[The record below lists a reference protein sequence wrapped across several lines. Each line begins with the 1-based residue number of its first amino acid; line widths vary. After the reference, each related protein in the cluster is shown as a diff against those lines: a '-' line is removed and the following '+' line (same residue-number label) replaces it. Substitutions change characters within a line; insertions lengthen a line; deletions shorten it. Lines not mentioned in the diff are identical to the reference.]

1 MPCNNAW
8 SSFKILVRL
17 DVEDLLRCKSV
28 CKSWKTLISDRHFI
42 KAHQNHCF
50 NNNDNGQAMID
61 QVILPF
67 YYGRVGQKYQIVGSS
82 NGLVCINTFHGNE
95 FSVANPWTREERI
108 VQKHLPSQESC
119 WGFGYDPVTNDYKI
133 VFGVTEGM
141 YQTSF
146 QVLSLKSNVWKHIGH
161 VNGICP
167 HGELATLCNGALHW
181 LMDPDDQENSS
192 FIISFDLS
200 KEVFKEIPQPDDAR
214 YNNPNKEDIPSMHM
228 MLGIKDECLCIWR
241 TDRSDRP
248 NNTWIMQK
256 YNVKES
262 WEPLG
267 SNFQKTNEC
276 IRYSRI
282 GVPDIEW
289 SNHDTCVK
297 KRTRVAQYLGK
308 AHMVYDKYSRETR
321 GAVAFHLT
329 ATCLLMPADQD
340 STNTTEN
347 VPLHAQALPSSRSL
361 FAVTTHHGHEN
372 SPPEVV
378 VVNDSGGVKNV
389 TKKKI
394 PPAYFTTTAGITL
407 DVRYDLVAVH
417 SVKAGN
423 GADMDDPELTLLAKA
438 HQDHCFNNND
448 NAHTRISQVDIP
460 IYSIYK
466 RDQKYYIVGS
476 ANGLVCVDT
485 FNGKEFIVANPWTR
499 EESMVQQPL
508 ASNLLCWGFGY
519 DSLTDHYKIVSGVK
533 EGMNQ
538 TSFHVLSL
546 KSNVWKHIT
555 DLSKEL
561 EPVCKIN
568 VYMSSIFSTRR
579 EPRKPVE
586 KTTRVSLALGFVPR
600 PSSGVRYCRMITV
613 SDTWETTRRTTVC
626 FCQTAPPRE
635 RQGVLA
641 FPEASSLSSAESAL
655 VCFLAQ
661 FSFFLLH
668 LLGYPPLESFTMSLE
683 DSGDLDIPDA
693 APVDPA
699 LEAGVLPKFDMHLYR
714 SSLNETHVRYLVKL
728 YGIPE
733 ELHPRVAPA
742 GMTMDVLPPGAIGL
756 YAHHFQQGGL
766 RVPFSSFFLKVVE
779 HFCVHISQLVPLG
792 INRVTFFEIYCRSL
806 DVTPTVPLFRVF
818 YKLCKQGHW
827 FSFQNRAGKGCQ
839 PCLKDAPTSLKKWK
853 DKFFLVDRR
862 AAPIAMAWRHHDSS
876 VADPFPGSSE
886 YNASDV
892 AKLREVVISLRR
904 PPLSILYVAGLSNV
918 WKHAGRAFS
927 IRDSEG
933 KGNIFALTHKF
944 KGCKDHGRCILI
956 PGAAMVTSSSHP
968 AARLQDIPH
977 KTAIDVWQRA
987 AVFCGIK
994 GGVCCKKR
1002 RVRASA
1008 QAPPISDHVSSL
1020 TPLNQAKSLEALA
1033 NETYVSPPG
1042 SIGWMDTLRDQTDEH
1057 ALSPRAAHAH
1067 QLVGGEGGAA
1077 PPVFEGHGDNQD
1089 VLFGPQTRPSPA
1101 HPSGRPRTVP
1111 GKVAPEKF
1119 VPEAEASYSA
1129 GRFGNLPFTPQWGLT
1144 DSSRMD
1150 NSRECRDMLANLFT
1164 PADEEF
1170 FNEGVRDESAIRR
1183 SWKMLCQST
1192 QQQANVLLRFEA
1204 LKEQHADL
1212 VYAHESCVDVKVR
1225 FKECRKELAK
1235 VQSAYDEKT
1244 AAYDKLSKNYEGA
1257 LIREKSLQDRLE
1269 ELEEEK
1275 KEVDNLN
1282 SSQADHIKRLEEAL
1296 KQAEADAKQLR
1307 SEKVHYAVEAGKGE
1321 IVRQKIINQ
1330 YLPTFVRRLHQ
1341 SAEYKRSLGE
1351 VFSLAVGKGFIEG
1364 ISIGHE
1370 EEDIQAILTA
1380 TPNVDPSSSETF
1392 LPAYEKL
1399 FDQRYSYVDKVARM
1413 YLLDSTELQNI
1424 MPDETGPTPGGGP
1437 RDTPTPS

>member
-1 MPCNNAW
+1 
-8 SSFKILVRL
+8 
-17 DVEDLLRCKSV
+17 
-28 CKSWKTLISDRHFI
+28 
-42 KAHQNHCF
+42 
-50 NNNDNGQAMID
+50 
-61 QVILPF
+61 
-67 YYGRVGQKYQIVGSS
+67 
-82 NGLVCINTFHGNE
+82 
-95 FSVANPWTREERI
+95 
-108 VQKHLPSQESC
+108 
-119 WGFGYDPVTNDYKI
+119 
-133 VFGVTEGM
+133 
-141 YQTSF
+141 
-146 QVLSLKSNVWKHIGH
+146 
-161 VNGICP
+161 
-167 HGELATLCNGALHW
+167 
-181 LMDPDDQENSS
+181 
-192 FIISFDLS
+192 
-200 KEVFKEIPQPDDAR
+200 
-214 YNNPNKEDIPSMHM
+214 
-228 MLGIKDECLCIWR
+228 
-241 TDRSDRP
+241 
-248 NNTWIMQK
+248 
-256 YNVKES
+256 
-262 WEPLG
+262 
-267 SNFQKTNEC
+267 
-276 IRYSRI
+276 
-282 GVPDIEW
+282 
-289 SNHDTCVK
+289 
-297 KRTRVAQYLGK
+297 
-308 AHMVYDKYSRETR
+308 
-321 GAVAFHLT
+321 
-329 ATCLLMPADQD
+329 
-340 STNTTEN
+340 
-347 VPLHAQALPSSRSL
+347 
-361 FAVTTHHGHEN
+361 
-372 SPPEVV
+372 
-378 VVNDSGGVKNV
+378 
-389 TKKKI
+389 
-394 PPAYFTTTAGITL
+394 
-407 DVRYDLVAVH
+407 
-417 SVKAGN
+417 
-423 GADMDDPELTLLAKA
+423 
-438 HQDHCFNNND
+438 
-448 NAHTRISQVDIP
+448 
-460 IYSIYK
+460 
-466 RDQKYYIVGS
+466 
-476 ANGLVCVDT
+476 
-485 FNGKEFIVANPWTR
+485 
-499 EESMVQQPL
+499 
-508 ASNLLCWGFGY
+508 
-519 DSLTDHYKIVSGVK
+519 
-533 EGMNQ
+533 
-538 TSFHVLSL
+538 
-546 KSNVWKHIT
+546 
-555 DLSKEL
+555 
-561 EPVCKIN
+561 
-568 VYMSSIFSTRR
+568 
-579 EPRKPVE
+579 
-586 KTTRVSLALGFVPR
+586 
-600 PSSGVRYCRMITV
+600 
-613 SDTWETTRRTTVC
+613 
-626 FCQTAPPRE
+626 
-635 RQGVLA
+635 
-641 FPEASSLSSAESAL
+641 
-655 VCFLAQ
+655 
-661 FSFFLLH
+661 
-668 LLGYPPLESFTMSLE
+668 MSLE

-733 ELHPRVAPA
+733 ELHPRVALA
-742 GMTMDVLPPGAIGL
+742 GMTMDVLPPSAIGL

-839 PCLKDAPTSLKKWK
+839 PCLKDAQKWK

-904 PPLSILYVAGLSNV
+904 RPLSILYVAGLSNV

-933 KGNIFALTHKF
+933 KVITMAEFLRLPNF
-944 KGCKDHGRCILI
+944 KGCKVTADALLL
-956 PGAAMVTSSSHP
+956 PGAARVTHLATP
-968 AARLQDIPH
+968 AARLQDIPP
-977 KTAIDVWQRA
+977 KTGEMMVVELPYRRVMDDKEKKKRKAEEKAATKVHADDNQAEA
-987 AVFCGIK
+987 AVAAAAK
-994 GGVCCKKR
+994 GVGVRKKR

-1033 NETYVSPPG
+1033 NETHVSPPG

-1067 QLVGGEGGAA
+1067 QLIGGEGGAD

-1089 VLFGPQTRPSPA
+1089 ALFGPQTRPSLA
-1101 HPSGRPRTVP
+1101 HPSGRPRTVLE
-1111 GKVAPEKF
+1111 KVAPEKF

-1150 NSRECRDMLANLFT
+1150 NSRECHDMVANLFT

-1170 FNEGVRDESAIRR
+1170 FEGVRDESAIRR

-1204 LKEQHADL
+1204 LKEQHANL

-1257 LIREKSLQDRLE
+1257 LVREKSLQDRLE

-1296 KQAEADAKQLR
+1296 KQAEADAEQLR
-1307 SEKVHYAVEAGKGE
+1307 SKKVRYAVEAGQGE
-1321 IVRQKIINQ
+1321 IVRQRIINQ

-1341 SAEYKRSLGE
+1341 STEYKRSLGE

-1364 ISIGHE
+1364 ISIGRK

-1413 YLLDSTELQNI
+1413 YLLDPTELQNI